1 MINFAIIAPMALESE
16 IKVGSKLS
24 LKAAVINT
32 GK

>member
-1 MINFAIIAPMALESE
+1 MINFAIIAPRALESE
-16 IKVGSKLS
+16 IRVGSKLS